1 MISCGVGQTKDFQVL
16 LELYVTGNRGGAR
29 ASGPSLVVAADN
41 MTALPHHPT
50 GKSWRYL
57 ATISDGDALI
67 APRHEI
73 IEAALTSRGFF
84 ASRWP
89 LGVRSS
95 RAALA
100 RPAGRRGN
108 GLAGLRQHAELAF
121 RLPA

>member
-16 LELYVTGNRGGAR
+16 LELYATGNRGGAR
-29 ASGPSLVVAADN
+29 ASGPSLIVAADN
-41 MTALPHHPT
+41 MAALPRHPT

-57 ATISDGDALI
+57 ATISDGDAMI
-67 APRHEI
+67 ASRHEI

-89 LGVRSS
+89 LGVHSS
-95 RAALA
+95 RAALP
-100 RPAGRRGN
+100 RPAGRRGD
-108 GLAGLRQHAELAF
+108 GLAGLWQHAELAF

>member
-1 MISCGVGQTKDFQVL
+1 MISCGVGQTKDFKVL
-16 LELYVTGNRGGAR
+16 LELYATGNRGGAR
-29 ASGPSLVVAADN
+29 ASGPSLIVAA
-41 MTALPHHPT
+41 MAALPHHPT

-67 APRHEI
+67 APRHGI